1 MIERYTRPEMQ
12 RVWSDE
18 RRLKRMLEVE
28 LAFLKVLARAK
39 RIPASEL
46 AALRALLD
54 QALSEQ
60 VKSREAK
67 SGHEVVG
74 LLQAVSSQVRT
85 KAPQLNRYLHYGLT
99 SSDVLDT
106 TFSLQLVEANGLLIK
121 GWREAASRIRAL
133 ALKHKNTWMVGRTH
147 GVHAEP
153 ITFGGKLAG
162 WHAEVL
168 RNLERLERA
177 RTVAARGKIS
187 GAVGTFAHFPPAF
200 EAEVCRE
207 LGLAP
212 EPVSTQIVPRDRYA
226 DCFHA
231 WVLSAAAVER
241 FALEIRHLQRTEVL
255 EAEEPFTEGQKG
267 SSAMPHKRNPVLCEN
282 LCGLSRLI
290 RSYESAVVENCALW
304 HERDISHSSNERVIF
319 PDAATLLD
327 FMLHRLCR
335 VLEGLQVYPE
345 RMKENLERSMGL
357 VYSQKVLLALI
368 DAGLGRLEAYELVQ
382 RNAMKA
388 WKSRKPFVEHLLA
401 DEDVTRRLPPAKL
414 RACFDLAS
422 YAVAIEELL
431 RRGGVTSF
439 DKGRTGAKSPSKRS
453 AHA

>member
-18 RRLKRMLEVE
+18 TRLRRMLEVE

-39 RIPASEL
+39 DIPAAEVSTLRSLLNGAL
-46 AALRALLD
+46 A
-54 QALSEQ
+54 EQ
-60 VKSREAK
+60 VKSKEAK

-74 LLQAVSSQVRT
+74 LLQAVSGQVKT

-99 SSDVLDT
+99 SSDVLDSA
-106 TFSLQLVEANGLLIK
+106 FSLQIVEANGLLI
-121 GWREAASRIRAL
+121 EAWKKAAARIKAL
-133 ALKHKNTWMVGRTH
+133 ALKHRNTWMVGRTH

-153 ITFGGKLAG
+153 ITFGVKLAG
-162 WHAEVL
+162 WHAEAL
-168 RNLERLERA
+168 RNIARLERA
-177 RTVAARGKIS
+177 KELAAFGKIS

-207 LGLAP
+207 LGLTP
-212 EPVSTQIVPRDRYA
+212 EPVSTQVVPRDRYA

-231 WVLSAAAVER
+231 WVLSAAAIER

-255 EAEEPFTEGQKG
+255 EAEEPFTEDQKG

-290 RSYESAVVENCALW
+290 RSFETAVVENCVLW

-319 PDAATLLD
+319 PDAAIALH
-327 FMLHRLCR
+327 FMLHRLCQ
-335 VLEGLQVYPE
+335 VLDGLQVYPA

-368 DAGLGRLEAYELVQ
+368 DAGLGRMEAYGLVQ

-388 WKSRKPFVEHLLA
+388 WKSRKPFLDHLLA
-401 DEDVTRRLPPAKL
+401 DADIRKSLPPAKL
-414 RACFDLAS
+414 RACFDLGS
-422 YAVAIEELL
+422 YGGAVPEILS
-431 RRGGVTSF
+431 RGGVTAARAA
-439 DKGRTGAKSPSKRS
+439 GRK

>member
-1 MIERYTRPEMQ
+1 MIERYTRPEMG

-18 RRLKRMLEVE
+18 TRLKRMLQVE

-46 AALRALLD
+46 GALRALLD
-54 QALSEQ
+54 RALAAQ

-74 LLQAVSSQVRT
+74 LLQAVSAKVKR
-85 KAPQLNRYLHYGLT
+85 KAPRLNRYLHYGLT

-106 TFSLQLVEANGLLIK
+106 AFSLQLVEATGLLLA
-121 GWREAASRIRAL
+121 GWREVAARIRAL
-133 ALKHKNTWMVGRTH
+133 ALKYKGAWMAGRTH

-153 ITFGGKLAG
+153 ITFGIKLAG
-162 WHAEVL
+162 WHAEAL
-168 RNLERLERA
+168 RNVERLERA
-177 RTVAARGKIS
+177 RALAGYGKVS

-200 EAEVCRE
+200 EAEVCRQ
-207 LGLAP
+207 LGLVP

-231 WVLSAAAVER
+231 WVLSAAAIER
-241 FALEIRHLQRTEVL
+241 FALELRHLQRTEVL
-255 EAEEPFTEGQKG
+255 EVEEPFTEDQKG

-282 LCGLSRLI
+282 LCGLARLI
-290 RSYESAVVENCALW
+290 RSYETAVVENCAVW

-319 PDAATLLD
+319 PDAAIALD

-335 VLEGLQVYPE
+335 VLDGLRVYPD
-345 RMKENLERSMGL
+345 RMRENLERTTGM
-357 VYSQKVLLALI
+357 VFSQKLLLRLI
-368 DAGLGRLEAYELVQ
+368 DAGLSRLEAYELVQ

-388 WKSRKPFVEHLLA
+388 WTLRRPFLELLLA
-401 DEDVTRRLPPAKL
+401 DADLTRRLPPREV

-422 YAVAIEELL
+422 YAGAVDEIL
-431 RRGGVTSF
+431 RRGGVT
-439 DKGRTGAKSPSKRS
+439 GRK